1 MSLCVYILYGRTLS
15 IYINNEARNSATL
28 YMELFI
34 TQEVTYNHLYD
45 SLIYTLFVYSIII
58 SSFLDISDNMWLC
71 CEILLITN
79 RKENNKNVNNVLKF
93 LFLRKGQSYLD
104 KQTLSKYSYHSSLF
118 EEVFFSLK

>member
-1 MSLCVYILYGRTLS
+1 
-15 IYINNEARNSATL
+15 
-28 YMELFI
+28 
-34 TQEVTYNHLYD
+34 
-45 SLIYTLFVYSIII
+45 
-58 SSFLDISDNMWLC
+58 MWLC

-79 RKENNKNVNNVLKF
+79 RKEKNKNVNNVLKF